1 MRLVPSAL
9 ILSSKSSISYT
20 SMTQRTHAGSDHS
33 TSQPSEAL
41 EAVTHRSDSS
51 VGTHLNRHWEIDV
64 KQAVLLLCSLVL
76 AGCAISAPP
85 KPSPRPLYLVGDCYR
100 HSTANQR
107 DIVGQIQMVKDAQYH
122 IAVLAEGSITFSYS
136 DWIPIARLEQISS
149 PAPCPSGTPSPIP
162 LNVQSIERNEPKK

>member
-1 MRLVPSAL
+1 M
-9 ILSSKSSISYT
+9 
-20 SMTQRTHAGSDHS
+20 
-33 TSQPSEAL
+33 
-41 EAVTHRSDSS
+41 
-51 VGTHLNRHWEIDV
+51 

-85 KPSPRPLYLVGDCYR
+85 KPSPRPHYRVGDCYR
-100 HSTANQR
+100 HPTASQR
-107 DIVGQIQMVKDAQYH
+107 DIVGQIQMVKDAQYY